1 MVSQALD
8 PRAPIKWESSHL
20 QNNTFKPRAIHK
32 SLSKLSPAEK
42 FDVVIISVPNLQS
55 FQTFCAEL
63 EPCVHSSTV
72 IVVECTGFVHL
83 EPFVLL
89 SLPKF
94 KTIPVCSIMNES
106 DVKQCPGSNTFI
118 HRVSGNDHRIYFG
131 SSTEESKASVP
142 LRDSEP
148 FLHFYK
154 ALQAMQESLEGS
166 LGLLKSINAREF
178 MTYQWKLALPRIV
191 LNPLSVMFEEAYP
204 ANLEKQILVKPL
216 ISGLI
221 HELFKIIKKMECKL
235 VKGFENETNILKNW
249 LAIYPA
255 GQKNVQPV
263 HADSNLTFYN
273 FYHQQDIDVDLLLL
287 QPILLGDDHGVK
299 TPYLENL
306 YSMLCQLAKINSSR
320 DSIFFTRK
328 FGSDTQDSKDLSRA
342 TQDLSKLN
350 LEKDA
355 LDRDFSSLKNA
366 LKVTE
371 QELAEKRQKYD
382 HLRVTLQDQESR
394 HDSKMKELMYL
405 EQEKEHTLASLDAQI
420 AEKLSKLNALPEPAT
435 QTRSRSQESDPAVKR
450 NQPHMDSLPASTP
463 DLTAVAMYGA
473 QLDDERSQGSM
484 HNVTRNSNGLQE
496 VDNGNGMQTSTSEEF
511 HDASMSQTSANHL
524 NNESDYYTNGHNL
537 NGHMP
542 NGYAPNGPM
551 NGPVNG
557 PLNGPM
563 NNGPMGND
571 PNRKYRQY
579 SSSNGNGYGNQFEP
593 SYDQRN
599 DMNGLFGPGNQ
610 RNMNMYPQAGSMP
623 QNQSRN
629 SSFNNQ
635 YQQGMGVPPVQYR
648 PSNIPLQ
655 PMQGNGPYYSGNT
668 PGQNYLQKKQGRRST
683 LADQSLNIDM
693 GGRGGMPMPGSGAKQ
708 RPPIGTSHSLGP
720 SMNQRKQNLG
730 PSVLNGPVGPDNQA
744 PVRYNN
750 SYGPGGYK

>member
-1 MVSQALD
+1 MVSQSLD
-8 PRAPIKWESSHL
+8 PRSPIKWESSHL
-20 QNNTFKPRAIHK
+20 QNNTFKPKAIYH

-42 FDVVIISVPNLQS
+42 FDVVIMSVPNLQS
-55 FQTFCAEL
+55 FQTFCSEL
-63 EPCVHSSTV
+63 EPCINTSTV
-72 IVVECTGFVHL
+72 FVVECTGYVHL

-106 DVKQCPGSNTFI
+106 DVKQCPQTNTFI
-118 HRVSGNDHRIYFG
+118 HRVTGNDHRIYFG
-131 SSTEESKASVP
+131 SSTEETKASVP

-148 FLHFYK
+148 FLRFYK
-154 ALQAMQESLEGS
+154 ALQTMQESLEGS

-221 HELFKIIKKMECKL
+221 HELFKIIKKMDCKL
-235 VKGFENETNILKNW
+235 VKGFENEANILKNW

-263 HADSNLTFYN
+263 HADSNLTFFN

-287 QPILLGDDHGVK
+287 QPILLGDDHDVK

-328 FGSDTQDSKDLSRA
+328 FGSVTQDTKDL
-342 TQDLSKLN
+342 TKVTGDLSKLK
-350 LEKDA
+350 LERDA
-355 LDRDFSSLKNA
+355 VNRDYSSVKNA
-366 LKVTE
+366 LNVVE
-371 QELAEKRQKYD
+371 LELADKRQKFD
-382 HLRVTLQDQESR
+382 HLSVTLQNKESQHESR
-394 HDSKMKELMYL
+394 MKEFMYM
-405 EQEKEHTLASLDAQI
+405 EQEKERMLATLDAQI
-420 AEKLSKLNALPEPAT
+420 AERVSKLNSIPEPVT
-435 QTRSRSQESDPAVKR
+435 QARSRSQESDPATK
-450 NQPHMDSLPASTP
+450 QKQSQIDSLPASTP

-473 QLDDERSQGSM
+473 QLDEERSQGSG

-496 VDNGNGMQTSTSEEF
+496 ADTANGMQTSTSEEF
-511 HDASMSQTSANHL
+511 HDASMSQAPQHIH
-524 NNESDYYTNGHNL
+524 NEAEYYSNGHNP

-542 NGYAPNGPM
+542 SNYAQNGQVNGPM
-551 NGPVNG
+551 
-557 PLNGPM
+557 M
-563 NNGPMGND
+563 NAPMGSD
-571 PNRKYRQY
+571 PNRKHRQY
-579 SSSNGNGYGNQFEP
+579 HPSGNGNNYGNQYDP

-610 RNMNMYPQAGSMP
+610 RNMNMYPQAGALP
-623 QNQSRN
+623 PNQSRN

-635 YQQGMGVPPVQYR
+635 YQQGMGVPPGQYR

-668 PGQNYLQKKQGRRST
+668 PGQNYQQKKQGRRST
-683 LADQSLNIDM
+683 FADQALNIDM
-693 GGRGGMPMPGSGAKQ
+693 GGRGGMPMPSSGAKQ
-708 RPPIGTSHSLGP
+708 RLGAPMNPRISHS
-720 SMNQRKQNLG
+720 G
-730 PSVLNGPVGPDNQA
+730 PSVLNGPIGPDNQA
-744 PVRYNN
+744 PLRYNN